1 MGRIDGTW
9 NLEHGAWNM
18 EQSDALRLLSGV
30 EVSEVEVNM
39 ERRTWN
45 MEYRAWMGRI
55 IDFFSKIGNAS

>member
-30 EVSEVEVNM
+30 EVSGVEVNM
-39 ERRTWN
+39 EH
-45 MEYRAWMGRI
+45 RAWMGRI

>member
-1 MGRIDGTW
+1 MGRIDGT
-9 NLEHGAWNM
+9 WNM

-39 ERRTWN
+39 EHRTWN
-45 MEYRAWMGRI
+45 MEHRAWMGRI

>member
-30 EVSEVEVNM
+30 EVSGVEVNM
-39 ERRTWN
+39 EH
-45 MEYRAWMGRI
+45 RARKLRI
-55 IDFFSKIGNAS
+55 VVFFSKIGNAS

>member
-30 EVSEVEVNM
+30 EVSEVEVNK
-39 ERRTWN
+39 EQGARKL
-45 MEYRAWMGRI
+45 RI

>member
-30 EVSEVEVNM
+30 EVSGVEVNM
-39 ERRTWN
+39 EQGARKL
-45 MEYRAWMGRI
+45 RI

>member
-39 ERRTWN
+39 EH
-45 MEYRAWMGRI
+45 RAWMGRI
-55 IDFFSKIGNAS
+55 VVFFSKIGNAS

>member
-9 NLEHGAWNM
+9 NLEYGAWNM

-39 ERRTWN
+39 EH
-45 MEYRAWMGRI
+45 RAWMGRI